1 MLTNTICNN
10 FTIINAYDTAV
21 SAVDNNFYFPWAKEC
36 GITMPKEWI
45 NWTCKKRRD
54 WLHMEK
60 IVNKEVETQ
69 NLSIKTNFKY

>member
-1 MLTNTICNN
+1 MQKKVENGELLPPTSDRCTTGRGINMLTNTICNN

-45 NWTCKKRRD
+45 N
-54 WLHMEK
+54 
-60 IVNKEVETQ
+60 
-69 NLSIKTNFKY
+69 